1 MPRSR
6 TVNGRA
12 EVTSPIRSNS
22 RLSAPGWYAHSRETF
37 ITKPICS
44 MSSSNRLF
52 AASLTSARRRNCAA
66 WVASPSLV
74 VTESPYFVPGPR
86 AVAWSG
92 AELACAP
99 GIPRRRFRRAAA
111 ILPADE
117 REWRREIHG
126 PTTPALID
134 HRPVQSAGS
143 LPGQVSSCAEGR
155 LLPGH
160 GASSPNPLERAR
172 WPIHRPHSLRPAC
185 AEPFER
191 MSAQAYR
198 PLTAASLGACH
209 AYSTPGGLAILSIG
223 EGHFDQQ
230 PAFLPWA
237 GGDAG
242 AVSLGAGAAQPST
255 RPSQS
260 RHAGCTVAGL
270 PGPGQPAPGEAGPLP
285 SGQLPGTCRWQ
296 PPPAPRTYLDA
307 VSLRT

>member
-12 EVTSPIRSNS
+12 EVTSLIRSNS

-74 VTESPYFVPGPR
+74 VTESPYFVPGSR

-92 AELACAP
+92 AALACAP

-117 REWRREIHG
+117 RERPALPAQGKLTHRLAGSPRRPARSRTAPWRRSQEVTPDGHVLPAVGRFAKRREIHG

-143 LPGQVSSCAEGR
+143 LPGQVSSCAEG
-155 LLPGH
+155 
-160 GASSPNPLERAR
+160 
-172 WPIHRPHSLRPAC
+172 
-185 AEPFER
+185 
-191 MSAQAYR
+191 
-198 PLTAASLGACH
+198 
-209 AYSTPGGLAILSIG
+209 
-223 EGHFDQQ
+223 
-230 PAFLPWA
+230 
-237 GGDAG
+237 
-242 AVSLGAGAAQPST
+242 
-255 RPSQS
+255 
-260 RHAGCTVAGL
+260 
-270 PGPGQPAPGEAGPLP
+270 
-285 SGQLPGTCRWQ
+285 
-296 PPPAPRTYLDA
+296 
-307 VSLRT
+307 